1 MKLSK
6 FICKRITMEY
16 HSGQVYQTL
25 EDDIEHWLA
34 EWYRDIFDK
43 DPPVWLAGK
52 RWYDRRKRIIKEA
65 EENESTTDR
74 NH

>member
-6 FICKRITMEY
+6 FICARITMEY
-16 HSGQVYQTL
+16 HSGQAYQGL

-34 EWYRDIFDK
+34 EWYRDIYDK

-52 RWYDRRKRIIKEA
+52 RWYDRLKKDKDED
-65 EENESTTDR
+65 STDR
-74 NH
+74 

>member
-16 HSGQVYQTL
+16 HSGQVYKTL
-25 EDDIEHWLA
+25 EDDIEAWLT
-34 EWYRDIFDK
+34 ERYKDIFDK

-65 EENESTTDR
+65 EAKSYEKDE
-74 NH
+74 

>member
-6 FICKRITMEY
+6 FISARITMEY
-16 HSGQVYQTL
+16 HSGQVYKWL
-25 EDDIEHWLA
+25 EDDIAQCLA
-34 EWYRDIFDK
+34 EWYRDIYDK

-65 EENESTTDR
+65 EDESTTDR

>member
-6 FICKRITMEY
+6 FICARITMEY
-16 HSGQVYQTL
+16 HSGQLYKTL
-25 EDDIEHWLA
+25 EEDIETWLT
-34 EWYRDIFDK
+34 EWYKDIFDK

-65 EENESTTDR
+65 EEKSYEKDE
-74 NH
+74 

>member
-6 FICKRITMEY
+6 FICARITMEY
-16 HSGQVYQTL
+16 HSGQVYKTL
-25 EDDIEHWLA
+25 EEDIETWLT
-34 EWYRDIFDK
+34 EWYKDIFDK

-65 EENESTTDR
+65 EEKSYENDE
-74 NH
+74 